1 MVNWVPNL
9 FLSILLFATLTLG
22 VVFLSEIELLLL
34 SRSALSLL
42 VDNHW
47 VKVFLTFVEN
57 FIVDLAFLG
66 TK

>member
-22 VVFLSEIELLLL
+22 VVFLSEIELLL
-34 SRSALSLL
+34 SSGSTLSLL

>member
-34 SRSALSLL
+34 SGSTLSLL

-57 FIVDLAFLG
+57 FIVDLAFLR

>member
-22 VVFLSEIELLLL
+22 VAFLSEIELLLL
-34 SRSALSLL
+34 SGSTLSLL

-57 FIVDLAFLG
+57 FIVDLAFLR

>member
-1 MVNWVPNL
+1 MVNWVPYL
-9 FLSILLFATLTLG
+9 FLCILLFATLALG
-22 VVFLSEIELLLL
+22 IAFLCEIELLLL

-47 VKVFLTFVEN
+47 VKVFLTLVKDL
-57 FIVDLAFLG
+57 IIDLAFLG

>member
-34 SRSALSLL
+34 SGSTLSLL
-42 VDNHW
+42 VDNHR

-57 FIVDLAFLG
+57 FIVDLAFLR

>member
-1 MVNWVPNL
+1 MVNWIPNL
-9 FLSILLFATLTLG
+9 FLSILLFATLTLRIAFFSK
-22 VVFLSEIELLLL
+22 VELLLL

-42 VDNHW
+42 VDNHR

>member
-22 VVFLSEIELLLL
+22 VVFLSEIELFLL
-34 SRSALSLL
+34 SGSTLSLL

>member
-9 FLSILLFATLTLG
+9 FLSILLFATLTLRIA
-22 VVFLSEIELLLL
+22 FLSEIELLLL

-57 FIVDLAFLG
+57 FIVDLAFLR

>member
-1 MVNWVPNL
+1 MNWVPYL
-9 FLSILLFATLTLG
+9 FLCILLFATLTLG
-22 VVFLSEIELLLL
+22 IAFLSEIELLLL

-42 VDNHW
+42 VDNYW

-66 TK
+66 AE

>member
-34 SRSALSLL
+34 SGSTLSLL